1 MGWHHDRVTERTR
14 RDLCPGLL
22 RPWIADDGA
31 LVRVRVPGGQ
41 LSTVSLQGLLDVAT
55 AHGDGAVHLTT
66 RANLQVRAIA
76 HDDGCLSDVVVD
88 AVMATG
94 LMPSA
99 SHERIRN
106 VMASPLTG
114 RSGGRADLRPVVREL
129 DRLLCADPTLAALA
143 GRFLFVLDDG
153 RGDVAGR
160 DLDLGLVALSQDEVQ
175 VRAGRDGWGP
185 VVPLERS
192 AEALVALA
200 RRFLDAAGAQPDSP
214 WHVDELTGAGG
225 ALIGTAHDRRT
236 ETRVSTG
243 EPPLGRIAQDDG
255 RFALHLAVPDGRL
268 DRPLMDGVLALDAAH
283 VVITPWRSLIVPD
296 LEIA

>member
-1 MGWHHDRVTERTR
+1 MTERTR

-41 LSTVSLQGLLDVAT
+41 LSALALQGLLDVAT
-55 AHGDGAVHLTT
+55 TYGDGTVHLTS

-76 HDDGCLSDVVVD
+76 HEDGCLSDAVVD

-94 LMPSA
+94 LIPSVT
-99 SHERIRN
+99 HERIRN

-114 RSGGRADLRPVVREL
+114 RSGGRADLRPVVLAL
-129 DRLLCADPTLAALA
+129 DRLLCADPVLAALA

-160 DLDLGLVALSQDEVQ
+160 DLDLGLVAVSQDEVQ

-185 VVPLERS
+185 VVPIGQA
-192 AEALVALA
+192 AEHLVDLA
-200 RRFLDAAGAQPDSP
+200 RRFLEMAGAQADSP
-214 WHVDELTGAGG
+214 WHVDELPGAGP
-225 ALIGTAHDRRT
+225 ALIGATHERDNA
-236 ETRVSTG
+236 TRASADS
-243 EPPLGRIAQDDG
+243 PPIGRIAQDDG
-255 RFALHLAVPDGRL
+255 HVALHLEVPDGRL
-268 DRPLMDGVLALDAAH
+268 DRPMMDDVLALGAPQ
-283 VVITPWRSLIVPD
+283 VVVTPWRTLIVPD
-296 LEIA
+296 LEVE

>member
-1 MGWHHDRVTERTR
+1 MTERTR

-41 LSTVSLQGLLDVAT
+41 LSALALQGLLDVAT
-55 AHGDGAVHLTT
+55 TYGDGTVHLTS

-76 HDDGCLSDVVVD
+76 HEDGCLSDAVVD

-94 LMPSA
+94 LIPSVT
-99 SHERIRN
+99 HERIRN

-114 RSGGRADLRPVVREL
+114 RSGGRADLRPVVLAL
-129 DRLLCADPTLAALA
+129 DRLLCADPVLAALA

-160 DLDLGLVALSQDEVQ
+160 DLDLGLVAVSQDEVQ

-185 VVPLERS
+185 VVPIGQA
-192 AEALVALA
+192 AEHLVDLA
-200 RRFLDAAGAQPDSP
+200 RRFLEMAGARADSP
-214 WHVDELTGAGG
+214 WHVDELPWAGP
-225 ALIGTAHDRRT
+225 ALIGATHERDNA
-236 ETRVSTG
+236 TRASADS
-243 EPPLGRIAQDDG
+243 PPIGRIAQDDG
-255 RFALHLAVPDGRL
+255 HFALHLEVPDGRL
-268 DRPLMDGVLALDAAH
+268 DRPMMDDVLALGAPQ
-283 VVITPWRSLIVPD
+283 VVVTPWRTLIVPD
-296 LEIA
+296 LEVE

>member
-1 MGWHHDRVTERTR
+1 MTERTR

-41 LSTVSLQGLLDVAT
+41 LTTEALRALHAVAA
-55 AHGDGAVHLTT
+55 AHGDGAVHVTS

-76 HDDGCLSDVVVD
+76 HDEGCLSDAVVD

-99 SHERIRN
+99 SHERVRN

-114 RSGGRADLRPVVREL
+114 RAGGRADLRPVVREL
-129 DRLLCADPTLAALA
+129 DRLLCADPSLAALA

-153 RGDVAGR
+153 RGDVAHR
-160 DLDLGLVALSQDEVQ
+160 DLDLGLVAVSESAVQ
-175 VRAGRDGWGP
+175 LRAGRDGWGP
-185 VVPLERS
+185 VTPTQRAASE
-192 AEALVALA
+192 LVDLA
-200 RRFLDAAGAQPDSP
+200 RRFLDLAGTQADSP
-214 WHVDELTGAGG
+214 WHVDELPGAGP
-225 ALIGTAHDRRT
+225 ALIGATHERHGA
-236 ETRVSTG
+236 TRVSA
-243 EPPLGRIAQDDG
+243 EPPPLGRIAQDDG
-255 RFALHLAVPDGRL
+255 RFACHLAVPDGRL
-268 DRPLMDGVLALDAAH
+268 DRPLMDDVLTLGSAR
-283 VVITPWRSLIVPD
+283 VVITPWRTLIVPD

>member
-1 MGWHHDRVTERTR
+1 VTERTR

-41 LSTVSLQGLLDVAT
+41 LPTAALGGLLDVARR
-55 AHGDGAVHLTT
+55 HGDGAVHLTS
-66 RANLQVRAIA
+66 RANLQVRGLA
-76 HDDGCLSDVVVD
+76 HDDGCLPDAVVD

-99 SHERIRN
+99 SHERVRN

-129 DRLLCADPTLAALA
+129 DERLCADPALAALA

-160 DLDLGLVALSQDEVQ
+160 DLDLGLVAISADRVQ
-175 VRAGRDGWGP
+175 LRAGRDGWGP
-185 VVPLERS
+185 VVTIDEA
-192 AEALVALA
+192 AEALVGLA
-200 RRFLDAAGAQPDSP
+200 RRFLERAGSQARSP
-214 WHVDELTGAGG
+214 WHVDELDGAGA
-225 ALIGTAHDRRT
+225 ALVGTGHPRHD
-236 ETRVSTG
+236 ETRVSG
-243 EPPLGRIAQDDG
+243 EPPPLGRISQDDD
-255 RFALHLAVPDGRL
+255 RLALHLAAPDGRL
-268 DRPLMDGVLALDAAH
+268 DRRLMDDVLALGAPR
-283 VVITPWRSLIVPD
+283 VVVTPWRTLIVPD
-296 LEIA
+296 LENA

>member
-1 MGWHHDRVTERTR
+1 VTERTR

-41 LSTVSLQGLLDVAT
+41 LTTDALAALHAVAT
-55 AHGDGAVHLTT
+55 THGDGTVHLTS
-66 RANLQVRAIA
+66 RANLQVRGIA
-76 HDDGCLSDVVVD
+76 HDEGCLSDPVVD

-99 SHERIRN
+99 SHERVRN

-114 RSGGRADLRPVVREL
+114 RVGGRADLRPVVQEL
-129 DRLLCADPTLAALA
+129 DRLLCDDPALAALA

-153 RGDVAGR
+153 RGDVAHR
-160 DLDLGLVALSQDEVQ
+160 DLDLGLVAVSASEVQ

-185 VVPLERS
+185 VTPIEQAARG
-192 AEALVALA
+192 LVDLA
-200 RRFLDAAGAQPDSP
+200 RRFLDVAGAQADSP
-214 WHVDELTGAGG
+214 WHVDELPGAGR
-225 ALIGTAHDRRT
+225 ALIGATHARHGA
-236 ETRVSTG
+236 TRVSTDP
-243 EPPLGRIAQDDG
+243 PPLGRIAQDDG
-255 RFALHLAVPDGRL
+255 RFAWHLAVPDGRL
-268 DRPLMDGVLALDAAH
+268 DRRLADDVLAVGAPRL
-283 VVITPWRSLIVPD
+283 VVTPWRTLIVPD

>member
-1 MGWHHDRVTERTR
+1 MTERTR

-22 RPWIADDGA
+22 RPWIAGDGA

-41 LSTVSLQGLLDVAT
+41 LPTAALGALHDVAT
-55 AHGDGAVHLTT
+55 AHGDGAVHLTS
-66 RANLQVRAIA
+66 RANLQVRALA
-76 HDDGCLSDVVVD
+76 HDDGCLSDAVVD

-99 SHERIRN
+99 SHERVRN

-114 RSGGRADLRPVVREL
+114 RAGGRADLRPVVAEL
-129 DRLLCADPTLAALA
+129 DRRLCADPALAALA

-153 RGDVAGR
+153 RGDVAER
-160 DLDLGLVALSQDEVQ
+160 DLDLGLVAVSGDDVQ
-175 VRAGRDGWGP
+175 LRAGRDGWGP
-185 VVPLERS
+185 VVPLERA
-192 AEALVALA
+192 AEALLDLA
-200 RRFLDAAGAQPDSP
+200 RRFLEAAGAQPDSP

-225 ALIGTAHDRRT
+225 ALIGTAHDRRP

-243 EPPLGRIAQDDG
+243 APPLGRIAQDDG

-268 DRPLMDGVLALDAAH
+268 DRPLMDDVLALDAAH
-283 VVITPWRSLIVPD
+283 VVVTPWRSLIVPD

>member
-1 MGWHHDRVTERTR
+1 VTERTR

-41 LSTVSLQGLLDVAT
+41 LSAVALRGLLDVAT
-55 AHGDGAVHLTT
+55 AHGDGTVHLTS

-76 HDDGCLSDVVVD
+76 HEDGCLPDAVVD

-99 SHERIRN
+99 SHERVRN

-114 RSGGRADLRPVVREL
+114 RSGGRADLRPVVLEL
-129 DRLLCADPTLAALA
+129 DRLLCADPALAALA

-160 DLDLGLVALSQDEVQ
+160 GLDLGLVAVSQDEVQ

-185 VVPLERS
+185 IVPIGQA
-192 AEALVALA
+192 AEHLVDLA
-200 RRFLDAAGAQPDSP
+200 RRFLELAGAQADSP
-214 WHVDELTGAGG
+214 WHVDELPGAGPV
-225 ALIGTAHDRRT
+225 LIGATHERVGA
-236 ETRVSTG
+236 TRVSADS
-243 EPPLGRIAQDDG
+243 PPLGRIAQDDG
-255 RFALHLAVPDGRL
+255 RFALHLEVPDGRL
-268 DRPLMDGVLALDAAH
+268 ERPLMDDISDLGAPQL
-283 VVITPWRSLIVPD
+283 VVTPWRTLIVPD